1 MLDKVR
7 GMLASQLK
15 MDIDQIKPDSSI
27 KDDLGA
33 DSVDI
38 LQILMTMEE
47 ENGIVIP
54 DEELATFVTVGDIA
68 KYLDSLQK

>member
-7 GMLASQLK
+7 EMLASQLK
-15 MDIDQIKPDSSI
+15 MDIDQIKPESSI

>member
-7 GMLASQLK
+7 EMLASQLK
-15 MDIDQIKPDSSI
+15 MDIDLIKPESSI

-68 KYLDSLQK
+68 KYLDSLPK

>member
-7 GMLASQLK
+7 EMLASQLK
-15 MDIDQIKPDSSI
+15 MDIDQIKPESSI

-33 DSVDI
+33 DSGDI

>member
-7 GMLASQLK
+7 EMLASQLK
-15 MDIDQIKPDSSI
+15 MDVDQIKPESSI

-54 DEELATFVTVGDIA
+54 DEELATFVTVGDIV

>member
-7 GMLASQLK
+7 EMLASQLK
-15 MDIDQIKPDSSI
+15 MDIDQIKPESSI
-27 KDDLGA
+27 NDDLGA

-54 DEELATFVTVGDIA
+54 DEELATFVTVGDIV

>member
-7 GMLASQLK
+7 EMLASQLK
-15 MDIDQIKPDSSI
+15 MDIDQIKPESSI

-54 DEELATFVTVGDIA
+54 DEELATFVTVGDIVE
-68 KYLDSLQK
+68 YLDSLQK

>member
-7 GMLASQLK
+7 EMLASQLK
-15 MDIDQIKPDSSI
+15 MDIDLIKPESSI

-68 KYLDSLQK
+68 KYLDGLQK

>member
-7 GMLASQLK
+7 EMLASQLK
-15 MDIDQIKPDSSI
+15 MDIDQIKPESSI

-68 KYLDSLQK
+68 KYLDGLQK

>member
-7 GMLASQLK
+7 EMLASQLK
-15 MDIDQIKPDSSI
+15 MDIDQIKPESSI

-54 DEELATFVTVGDIA
+54 DEELATFFTVGDIA
-68 KYLDSLQK
+68 KYLDGLQK

>member
-7 GMLASQLK
+7 EMLASQLK
-15 MDIDQIKPDSSI
+15 MDVDQIKPESSI

-68 KYLDSLQK
+68 KYLDSLPK

>member
-7 GMLASQLK
+7 EMLASQLK
-15 MDIDQIKPDSSI
+15 MDIDQIKPESSI

-54 DEELATFVTVGDIA
+54 DEELATFVTVGDIV